1 MLTSRRR
8 VSKLDSDPLFLDAI
22 DEFGFLERPY
32 ICAANQF
39 VVGICTAVAYNDAPA
54 ILLMDFN
61 F

>member
-8 VSKLDSDPLFLDAI
+8 VSKLDPLFLDAI
-22 DEFGFLERPY
+22 DELGNLYRASFV
-32 ICAANQF
+32 CAANQF
-39 VVGICTAVAYNDAPA
+39 VVGICTAVAYNDALA